1 MGGFLSLPRA
11 DTAPCGLS
19 TGLQGSRRGWAA
31 ARALSGECRFVLD
44 EDSYLV
50 PELDGVRILSRTSHE
65 FLHEIPGEAG
75 QASPPSLGPF
85 FRVSVYGGHEGGRA
99 ASMWLCPPPAP
110 QVVAVL
116 PPGLFPGP
124 ELRAGAVGEQVSGD
138 VAELGQPHTWVFLP
152 CLGRS
157 QPGDLQD
164 RLHGPRGPAAG
175 GAEGV

>member
-31 ARALSGECRFVLD
+31 ARTLSGECRFVLD

-75 QASPPSLGPF
+75 
-85 FRVSVYGGHEGGRA
+85 
-99 ASMWLCPPPAP
+99 
-110 QVVAVL
+110 
-116 PPGLFPGP
+116 
-124 ELRAGAVGEQVSGD
+124 
-138 VAELGQPHTWVFLP
+138 
-152 CLGRS
+152 
-157 QPGDLQD
+157 
-164 RLHGPRGPAAG
+164 
-175 GAEGV
+175 